1 MMRFLYWGCTLLLGF
16 LFKIV
21 VHRYFTLYGV
31 GPNVLMLMVLG
42 FGFAYGSL
50 VGELLGFSWGLSL
63 DVMGTSLFGVQALL
77 FTILGY
83 VAGRLRRRVASDRA
97 MGQIVV
103 GFITTLLFGAG
114 FNVIASQF
122 EPNLHRISL
131 VHLLLQAILNA
142 ALTPIV
148 FILVDR
154 WIDLWRIDRERI

>member
-1 MMRFLYWGCTLLLGF
+1 MMRFLYWTTTLLLGF
-16 LFKIV
+16 LLKLV

-31 GPNVLMLMVLG
+31 GPNVLMLAVLG

-50 VGELLGFSWGLSL
+50 AGELLGFSWGLGL
-63 DVMGTSLFGVQALL
+63 DAMGSSLFGLQALL

-103 GFITTLLFGAG
+103 GFMTTLLYGAG
-114 FNVIASQF
+114 FNFLAGQF
-122 EPNLHRISL
+122 EPGVQRLSL
-131 VHLLLQAILNA
+131 THLLLQSLLNA